1 MSFPPSVDLDQ
12 VAARG
17 RALILQQQDAG
28 GAYPASPG
36 FSAYLGFS
44 WLRDG
49 AFIADAMSVA
59 GDPDSASAFFGWC
72 ARTVERHAGRIA
84 EIVEAERRGEPVP
97 DERMLETR
105 FRFDG
110 RPEDDG
116 WENFQLDGYGL
127 WMWAAVGHARRHGLP
142 MDAWRDA
149 FAATVDYLV
158 ASWHRPCYDWWE
170 EHSEHVH
177 VSTLGSVAAGLRAA
191 CASGLLDDARTVA
204 AQAAADAALAT
215 IAERGVA
222 DGHLVK
228 WVGAT
233 AVDASLAALISPL
246 GVVDPSSDLARATI
260 AALERDLVVDGG
272 THRFAADT
280 YYGGGQWPLLSC
292 FLGLAHLAAG
302 DRARAEELHRW
313 AAGTERDG
321 SMPEQVEDHLLA
333 PAFLPGWVER
343 WGTSADPLLWSYA
356 MFLRLGAALDH
367 ETLPEETR

>member
-1 MSFPPSVDLDQ
+1 MPIPSSVDLDRI
-12 VAARG
+12 AERG

-28 GAYPASPG
+28 GAYPASPS

-49 AFIADAMSVA
+49 AFIADAMSVV
-59 GDPDSASAFFGWC
+59 GETASATAFFDWC
-72 ARTVERHAGRIA
+72 ARTVERHSGRID
-84 EIVEAERRGEPVP
+84 EIVAAARRGDPVP

-127 WMWAAVGHARRHGLP
+127 WMWAAVAHARRHAVPTDG
-142 MDAWRDA
+142 WRTA
-149 FAATVDYLV
+149 FAATVDYLSV
-158 ASWHRPCYDWWE
+158 SWDRPCYDWWE
-170 EHSEHVH
+170 EHAEHRH
-177 VSTLGSVAAGLRAA
+177 ISTLGSIAAGLRAA
-191 CASGLLDDARTVA
+191 ADSGLLDEMRARVA
-204 AQAAADAALAT
+204 REAADAAVAT
-215 IAERGVA
+215 IASHGVA

-228 WVGAT
+228 WIGAAT
-233 AVDASLAALISPL
+233 VDASLAALIAPL
-246 GVVDPSSDLARATI
+246 GVVDPHSPLARATV
-260 AALERDLVVDGG
+260 AAIERDLVVDGG

-321 SMPEQVEDHLLA
+321 SMPEQVEDHLLDPSA
-333 PAFLPGWVER
+333 LDGWVER

-356 MFLRLGAALDH
+356 MFLRLGAAL
-367 ETLPEETR
+367 ETAEGEG